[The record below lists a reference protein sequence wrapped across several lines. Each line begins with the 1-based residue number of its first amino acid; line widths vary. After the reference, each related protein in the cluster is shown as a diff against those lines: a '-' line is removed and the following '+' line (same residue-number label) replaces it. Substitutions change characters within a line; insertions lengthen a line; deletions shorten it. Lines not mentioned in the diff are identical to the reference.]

1 MEHMILRGIKRAGIT
16 ALIAALTLALTG
28 CAPAEEEGGVRYV
41 KDEKTDEVIVE
52 GYDATYLVYN
62 PSRGPGIEPF
72 LYIAGPWFLG
82 GFFADA
88 PIEGDATMEGDTITV
103 AFTRADD
110 PNSGTVWGAGA
121 NFTVDLKSN
130 TVVEYEFVPW
140 EGHTIDLTEEEM
152 LHAAQE
158 LGAIYRAAEAYVAEQ
173 DS

>member
-1 MEHMILRGIKRAGIT
+1 MKRMKGAISLLAILSALAVLLAGC
-16 ALIAALTLALTG
+16 G
-28 CAPAEEEGGVRYV
+28 PAEDEGGVRYV
-41 KDEKTDEVIVE
+41 EEGNMVVVE
-52 GYDATYLVYN
+52 GYDAGQISYHSPLNATT
-62 PSRGPGIEPF
+62 PSYMYFAFPR
-72 LYIAGPWFLG
+72 FLG
-82 GFFADA
+82 EKFERV
-88 PIEGDATMEGDTITV
+88 EGDAAMEGDTITV

-140 EGHTIDLTEEEM
+140 EGHTIELTEEEM

-158 LGAIYRAAEAYVAEQ
+158 LGAIYRAAEAYAAEQ

>member
-1 MEHMILRGIKRAGIT
+1 MEHMILKEIKTAGIT

-28 CAPAEEEGGVRYV
+28 CAPAEDEGGVRYV
-41 KDEKTDEVIVE
+41 EEGNMVVVE
-52 GYDATYLVYN
+52 WYDAGQISYHSPLNATT
-62 PSRGPGIEPF
+62 PSYMYFAFPR
-72 LYIAGPWFLG
+72 FLG
-82 GFFADA
+82 EKFERVD
-88 PIEGDATMEGDTITV
+88 GDAAMDGDTITV

-110 PNSGTVWGAGA
+110 PNSGTINGAGGH
-121 NFTVDLKSN
+121 FTVDLKSN